1 MTKRLRKNPPK
12 RADGQTTMSVSLSV
26 SLKQELTAL
35 AHADERSLSNYLVIR
50 LSELVKR
57 SKAAK
62 EALA

>member
-1 MTKRLRKNPPK
+1 
-12 RADGQTTMSVSLSV
+12 MSVSLSV
-26 SLKQELTAL
+26 SLKQELTTL